1 MIKTITGLS
10 LHYLYLFLIIMS
22 FQEFVQTLDQA
33 MVLRLCIRS
42 LRRGRGSMDYIHGLL
57 IMEDDL
63 DDEIRPND
71 RSLLTTPGTSTEE
84 PMTYT
89 SDAATPDPGPPPGNT
104 AALPW
109 C

>member
-1 MIKTITGLS
+1 
-10 LHYLYLFLIIMS
+10 MS
-22 FQEFVQTLDQA
+22 FQEFVQKLDQA

-42 LRRGRGSMDYIHGLL
+42 LRRGIGSMDDSHGLL

-63 DDEIRPND
+63 DDDIRPND

>member
-1 MIKTITGLS
+1 
-10 LHYLYLFLIIMS
+10 MS

-42 LRRGRGSMDYIHGLL
+42 LRRGLGSMDYIHGLL

-63 DDEIRPND
+63 DDEIRPNE
-71 RSLLTTPGTSTEE
+71 RSLSTTPGTPTEE
-84 PMTYT
+84 PMAYT

-109 C
+109 CKCGVCQIMA